1 MEPLKDEERRR
12 DAELEALCRKI
23 TEENP
28 GYFDRLADRIIAE
41 AKAEGA
47 AFRWKSFLEW
57 VPTFP
62 QGCPRVNVRWAD
74 GTVSVNVIWRSWS
87 DFDLSL
93 L

>member
-41 AKAEGA
+41 AKAEGGSVPMEELLGMGPDVPS
-47 AFRWKSFLEW
+47 RMPTSKRSLGRRHCERECDLEI
-57 VPTFP
+57 VE
-62 QGCPRVNVRWAD
+62 
-74 GTVSVNVIWRSWS
+74 
-87 DFDLSL
+87 
-93 L
+93 